1 MPLKLFLAVRF
12 ATRTALCGLAAVF
25 LPSAHAYLVSIT
37 PGARSVY
44 LQVGTGTVSGGTYLA
59 GGTPAD
65 NATVNRVSVTVPAT
79 ALGTGS
85 QAMTSNSAVAASPY
99 DGFAFCAPP
108 AQVYVGGFFR
118 RPGGGGGGGNATL
131 SVTTP
136 AALVNAASDTI
147 PFTAIS
153 WVSGGA
159 GDPTPTIPSGT
170 FTGAVQT
177 LLSFGRNQWFE
188 SCLAFSYA
196 NTQPVPAGT
205 FNGRATYTLTAP

>member
-1 MPLKLFLAVRF
+1 MPLEPAQALRF
-12 ATRTALCGLAAVF
+12 AARAAFCGFFAAW
-25 LPSAHAYLVSIT
+25 LPAAHAYLVSIA
-37 PGARSVY
+37 PGSRSIY
-44 LQVGTGTVSGGTYLA
+44 LQVGTGTVGGGTYLA

-65 NATVNRVSVTVPAT
+65 NATVNRVSVTVPAN

-85 QAMTSNSAVAASPY
+85 RAMTSNSTVAISPY

-108 AQVYVGGFFR
+108 AQVYVGGYFR
-118 RPGGGGGGGNATL
+118 RPGAGGGGGNATL
-131 SVTTP
+131 TVTTP
-136 AALVNAASDTI
+136 ANLVNAASDTI

-159 GDPTPTIPSGT
+159 GDASPTIPPGFFAGST
-170 FTGAVQT
+170 QT

-188 SCLAFSYA
+188 SCLSFSYA
-196 NTQPVPAGT
+196 NALPVPAGT